1 MPKTLTS
8 PSSARIRPAA
18 KRMSVVLPAPS
29 GPTNAVSA
37 PCSTFNG
44 TAFSAVTI
52 SPLSRRKVF
61 FTPRATRAGVPS
73 LAFINQTS
81 RQGDLETRRCGN
93 DQTRRKG
100 DLETRR
106 FRISE
111 AQRHLDSFRDYPRLR
126 SIDHGDQHSQNFVVD
141 SSQGTTIINL
151 EVPT

>member
-37 PCSTFNG
+37 PCSTFND

-81 RQGDLETRRCGN
+81 RQGDLETRRFG
-93 DQTRRKG
+93 
-100 DLETRR
+100 
-106 FRISE
+106 ISE